1 MGEIS
6 NFTEENSNPFVS
18 VTIMAFNE
26 EAVIDKQ
33 VMATIA
39 FFEGQGIAFEVLVVD
54 DGSTDKTGEKVRMI
68 AGQDPRVRLLRHEVN
83 QGMGVSI
90 RDGYMASS
98 GTFVTQLPGDMQVTA
113 DVFERFLPFLD
124 DHDMVLSTYR
134 RRDDGRLRRVVSLGF
149 RAATRGILGYW
160 CAITGTMFIRRSLL
174 EGLSMRSDTFMVN
187 CEIPL
192 RLMRK
197 GVKPAF
203 VEIEAQSRPSGG
215 SKVLRLGR
223 IARVVQEMLKLR
235 RTL

>member
-1 MGEIS
+1 MGETI
-6 NFTEENSNPFVS
+6 S

-26 EAVIDKQ
+26 EAVIARQ
-33 VMATIA
+33 VKTTID
-39 FFEGQGIAFEVLVVD
+39 FFDARGIDFEVLVVD
-54 DGSTDKTGEKVRMI
+54 DGSTDRTNNIIRGI
-68 AGQDPRVRLLRHEVN
+68 AEHEPRVRLLRHGQN
-83 QGMGVSI
+83 MGMGVSI
-90 RDGYMASS
+90 RDGYQAST

-113 DVFERFLPFLD
+113 DVFDRFLPFLLD
-124 DHDMVLSTYR
+124 YDMVLSTYR

-174 EGLSMRSDTFMVN
+174 QGLPMRCDTFLVN

-192 RLMRK
+192 RLMRS

-203 VEIEAQSRPSGG
+203 VEIEAQTRPSGQ
-215 SKVLRLGR
+215 SKVLRFGR
-223 IARVVQEMLKLR
+223 IARVVREMLKLR